1 MAVRFELKSL
11 WIWFAFILTFLWCG
25 LSPQT
30 LSIPGQ
36 SIQQDYPISQRPLVL
51 QRDIEPMPLSFDLT
65 AYRSIRTRTLKGF
78 VPSVGR
84 SLDTPMVRDL
94 VLKVAITRRIHA
106 NTVRNTPTHHR
117 NAAERHLVTVID
129 YTVQSGNTLWALSEL
144 YGIPVVRIQ
153 KDNHLS
159 GVTIYPGQK
168 LRLVNPSSHPPA
180 MPRLLKNAPAEL
192 IPIYMQ
198 AAARYKVPWTVLAAI
213 HKTETDFS
221 LGGPITSCAGA
232 QGPMQFMPATFAE
245 FGVAA
250 PGVPGPPDIDNVE
263 DAIYSA
269 AHMLSVDGFD
279 NNPWQAVWDYNHS
292 ARYVSTI
299 LQIANF

>member
-36 SIQQDYPISQRPLVL
+36 SMQQDYSMSQRHLFL
-51 QRDIEPMPLSFDLT
+51 RREIEPRLLSFDRT
-65 AYRSIRTRTLKGF
+65 AYHSTQTQTVTAY
-78 VPSVGR
+78 VPSVGQR
-84 SLDTPMVRDL
+84 ADTPMVQDL
-94 VLKVAITRRIHA
+94 LLKVAITRHTRAKTAQNIPSHD
-106 NTVRNTPTHHR
+106 RNT
-117 NAAERHLVTVID
+117 ASRHPVAVID
-129 YTVQSGNTLWALSEL
+129 YTVQPGNTLWALSQL
-144 YGIPVVRIQ
+144 YGIPVGRIQ
-153 KDNHLS
+153 ESNHLS

-180 MPRLLKNAPAEL
+180 MPRLLKNAPAQL

-232 QGPMQFMPATFAE
+232 EGPMQFMPATFAE

-292 ARYVSTI
+292 ARYVSKV